1 MARRA
6 RPHEEELPFVALMD
20 TMTNVVGVL
29 IIVLVMVGIGLARSV
44 NKVLSELPP
53 VTVEEHQ
60 KIKEQFDQ
68 TKPKDDPKKIEEDS
82 TKLAEELKKKNEDLK
97 ILELTKEKQNVKLVD
112 TSELEKQLEARRK
125 ERDAKKTS
133 VDKLLAEVDQL
144 KARLDT
150 TPVYV
155 PPPAMIVKLPNPRP
169 MPEKA
174 EIHRFLV
181 AGGKVLYINEVQFQE
196 LVENELKRGES
207 TMAIS
212 KEVVK
217 GPDGKP
223 VMVRDK
229 SGRAQQQRKVVYD
242 PKKITDHFARVKLQ
256 NRDLLVEVKPS
267 PNSGRIPMKLIPQ
280 PNSGETIEQ
289 MRRIISQFQT
299 VLKKMKMDP
308 QAVCWFYVFKDSI
321 ATYLEARDIVDQIG
335 VPAGW
340 ELTGN
345 AFFNRQL
352 PPEYAVTFT
361 PPTPNPNPVPTIQI
375 APPKQML
382 D

>member
-6 RPHEEELPFVALMD
+6 RAHEEELPFVALMD

-29 IIVLVMVGIGLARSV
+29 IIVLVMVGIGLARTV

-53 VTVEEHQ
+53 VTKEEFA
-60 KIKEQFDQ
+60 KIKQDYDA
-68 TKPKDDPKKIEEDS
+68 TKPKEDPKKVEED
-82 TKLAEELKKKNEDLK
+82 TVKLAEELKKKE
-97 ILELTKEKQNVKLVD
+97 LEKKELDRDKDKRPKLVD
-112 TSELEKQLEARRK
+112 TDDLMKQLEARQK
-125 ERDAKKTS
+125 ERDTKKATI
-133 VDKLLAEVDQL
+133 DKLLADVDAM
-144 KARLDT
+144 KARLDQ

-181 AGGKVLYINEVQFQE
+181 AGGKVLYINELQLQE
-196 LVENELKRGES
+196 LVENELKRAES
-207 TMAIS
+207 TMAVS
-212 KEVVK
+212 KESPK

-223 VMVRDK
+223 VMVRDR
-229 SGRAQQQRKVVYD
+229 SGRMQPLRKVVYD
-242 PKKITDHFARVKLQ
+242 PKKVNDLFARIKLQ
-256 NRDLLVEVKPS
+256 NRDLRVEVVTT
-267 PNSGRIPMKLIPQ
+267 PNNGRIPMKLIPQ
-280 PNSGETIEQ
+280 PNSGETIDQ
-289 MRRIISQFQT
+289 ARKIVSQFQT
-299 VLKKMKMDP
+299 VLKKMKIDP

-321 ATYLEARDIVDQIG
+321 GTYLDARDIVDQIG

-352 PPEYAVTFT
+352 PPEFAVTFT
-361 PPTPNPNPVPTIQI
+361 APPPNTNPQPIIQI
-375 APPKQML
+375 APPKQTL